1 MTVLLGRIFLKAM
14 SSKGDGFPERI
25 FSELTLFCVKLAG
38 IDWQD
43 PLAAMCSCFP
53 LDLCSEPISV
63 IPGSR

>member
-1 MTVLLGRIFLKAM
+1 M